1 MASKKKDD
9 KKVVEEKEKPK
20 RTFALDMFGE
30 VLPAAD
36 RRRLD
41 FYDGLTEEQK
51 KGLVPLIVMRFMSA
65 INSNAG
71 RKTVEDQLRNVN
83 EQVNVGFW
91 DLGKHPELLWKLI
104 AISGSGR
111 NQKHEWIKSSNKK
124 SSTNKIDN
132 LILSLYPNLNSL
144 ELNIAKSKLTKE
156 SLKQLCK
163 DFGMPDD
170 EIKPYLD
177 EFKKFDAE

>member
-1 MASKKKDD
+1 MAPKKKDD
-9 KKVVEEKEKPK
+9 KKVEEKEKPK
-20 RTFALDMFGE
+20 RTFALDMFRE

-36 RRRLD
+36 RRRFD
-41 FYDGLTEEQK
+41 FYDGLNEDQK
-51 KGLVPLIVMRFMSA
+51 KGFHPLIVMRYMSA
-65 INSNAG
+65 VNSNAG
-71 RKTVEDQLRNVN
+71 RKTVEDHIRDVN

-111 NQKHEWIKSSNKK
+111 NQKHEWISGPKK
-124 SSTNKIDN
+124 KTTNKIDN

-144 ELNIAKSKLTKE
+144 ELDIAKSKLTRE

-163 DFGMPDD
+163 DFGMLDD
-170 EIKPYLD
+170 EIKPYLE
-177 EFKKFDAE
+177 EFKKFDSE